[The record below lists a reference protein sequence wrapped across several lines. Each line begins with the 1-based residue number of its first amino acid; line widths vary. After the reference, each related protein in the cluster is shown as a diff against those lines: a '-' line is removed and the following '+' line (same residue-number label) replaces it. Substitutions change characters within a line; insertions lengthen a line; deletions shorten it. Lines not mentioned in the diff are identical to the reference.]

1 MLTRAAGC
9 GKPQG
14 GARPRS
20 LRGRGARNLSWL
32 GQVNVR
38 LPEELSGA
46 GDVTVTVNVRG
57 AQSNGV
63 PLRVD

>member
-20 LRGRGARNLSWL
+20 LRGRGVRNLSWL
-32 GQVNVR
+32 GQVNVL
-38 LPEELSGA
+38 LPGELSGA
-46 GDVTVTVNVRG
+46 GDLSVTVTVRG
-57 AQSNGV
+57 AESNGV
-63 PLRVD
+63 TLRVN